1 MTVNY
6 RVSRDFISYS
16 DSDLD
21 EFANN
26 VITNLTGNAAFLTP
40 PVITTVLTTLDEAFR
55 AAIAAATGDPQD
67 TIAKN
72 NARTA
77 LENALRKDASYVESI
92 ASQNLAILLSS
103 GYYASSTN
111 RVQTQLDAP
120 VIMDIESPMTTQL
133 LLRLTPVTNAKSY
146 QVQISA
152 NGGGAW
158 TEAGIY
164 TQSRRI
170 VLTGLTSG
178 ATYNART
185 RAIGGSTGYSDWS
198 IPAARVVT

>member
-6 RVSRDFISYS
+6 RVSKDFISYT

-26 VITNLTGNAAFLTP
+26 VATNLASNAAFPTP
-40 PVITTVLTTLDEAFR
+40 PVPTIALEGMDTAFR
-55 AAIAAATGDPQD
+55 NAILAATGDPQK

-72 NARTA
+72 TARTA
-77 LENALRKDASYVESI
+77 LENALRKNASYVESI
-92 ASQNLAILLSS
+92 ASQNLATLLSS

-111 RVQTQLDAP
+111 RVQAQLDTP
-120 VIMDIESPMTTQL
+120 VIMDIESPMSAQL

-152 NGGGAW
+152 NGGSAW

-164 TQSRRI
+164 TQARRI

-178 ATYNART
+178 TTYNTRT

-198 IPAARVVT
+198 IPAARVVS